1 MKRIGNV
8 KKKKVRDTGRKNINW
23 TELSV
28 CVVHWLTYVP
38 AVLKDQNLP
47 INYIVQSVL
56 AASVV

>member
-47 INYIVQSVL
+47 INYIV
-56 AASVV
+56 